1 MDKDSPLFKKTSFAD
16 LMQEIHSNQ
25 RKKDRQINLLIAEL
39 KPLIQSISDATV
51 IVPLIKEYLEVSV
64 KNDDHLVKLL
74 AVTQR
79 WMATNTKAAIA
90 GGDNTLI
97 TDEEKEQ
104 LLRELENIQE
114 DFSVEKDID
123 VNKDVEEARAKLKEI
138 DEEL

>member
-39 KPLIQSISDATV
+39 KPLIQSISDATI

-79 WMATNTKAAIA
+79 WMSTNTKAAIA
-90 GGDNTLI
+90 GGENTLI

-104 LLRELENIQE
+104 LLRELENIQ
-114 DFSVEKDID
+114 DDID
-123 VNKDVEEARAKLKEI
+123 VNNDIDVNRDVEDARVRLKEL
-138 DEEL
+138 DNE